1 MKMIIDLK
9 NKMEL
14 IVAFYLIYLIALLS
28 YALAL
33 AKRLCSISC
42 IHPIFLKIKL
52 K

>member
-28 YALAL
+28 YPLGA
-33 AKRLCSISC
+33 
-42 IHPIFLKIKL
+42 PTVD
-52 K
+52 